1 SKIKIGIIA
10 IGENRGRES
19 GLCLKCNDMSGN
31 TNDFIV
37 VQDENP
43 PYGALQG
50 IYQYQGDPVD
60 SVSYDAPAG
69 NTFSYFPVPA
79 DTTNFEDYNYF
90 NNGED
95 IWYYHHKISQYFRV
109 LPLPDNYTS
118 ETIEL
123 IERRNIN
130 YAVDSVCLS
139 HLEDENNL
147 KTFSSPRIIL
157 ADADEQ
163 IALLTEQLI
172 TLIDGGNTEEL
183 NFEVMT
189 SMPDDA
195 LEIRQELLDESPYL
209 SDTVMKQAIYKENV
223 LPNAMIRDILTVNP
237 QSAKSDEVIIALDSR
252 YEPMPDY
259 LMAQIM
265 EGQRILGAKE
275 LLEAK
280 IQSCQRIRSNAKA
293 DLFRQFLNDTN
304 LVSQADSIISFLEE
318 ESDLAS
324 KYNLAFI
331 YWNRSETI
339 EAFKTLN
346 SITGQFNLTGD
357 QLATHQLYQ
366 DYFNILEQMADNN
379 LTVCDL
385 DSVSVQTLLEI
396 ENIGV
401 SGISAFARGM
411 LVKGGFLDFIETI
424 TSPQLYSPGEYHYT
438 NDHGKNTEQQKDYF
452 KLFPNPAG
460 DYVIVFYDIGSDSR
474 SFSLKLVDNQGIV
487 IRIIQLEPGKD
498 QIVVN
503 LENLPNGIYLFTL
516 NVNGKKLESQKLIKI
531 RN

>member
-1 SKIKIGIIA
+1 MKTFA
-10 IGENRGRES
+10 
-19 GLCLKCNDMSGN
+19 
-31 TNDFIV
+31 
-37 VQDENP
+37 P
-43 PYGALQG
+43 PYVILAILFLALSFLTVTPMKAQT
-50 IYQYQGDPVD
+50 IQID
-60 SVSYDAPAG
+60 S
-69 NTFSYFPVPA
+69 TFSTDAEIFP
-79 DTTNFEDYNYF
+79 FEN
-90 NNGED
+90 
-95 IWYYHHKISQYFRV
+95 
-109 LPLPDNYTS
+109 
-118 ETIEL
+118 IEL
-123 IERRNIN
+123 I
-130 YAVDSVCLS
+130 S
-139 HLEDENNL
+139 
-147 KTFSSPRIIL
+147 
-157 ADADEQ
+157 
-163 IALLTEQLI
+163 
-172 TLIDGGNTEEL
+172 
-183 NFEVMT
+183 
-189 SMPDDA
+189 
-195 LEIRQELLDESPYL
+195 ELLIEGDVEL
-209 SDTVMKQAIYKENV
+209 S
-223 LPNAMIRDILTVNP
+223 
-237 QSAKSDEVIIALDSR
+237 S
-252 YEPMPDY
+252 
-259 LMAQIM
+259 
-265 EGQRILGAKE
+265 
-275 LLEAK
+275 
-280 IQSCQRIRSNAKA
+280 
-293 DLFRQFLNDTN
+293 DTN
-304 LVSQADSIISFLEE
+304 LVSQADSIITFLEE